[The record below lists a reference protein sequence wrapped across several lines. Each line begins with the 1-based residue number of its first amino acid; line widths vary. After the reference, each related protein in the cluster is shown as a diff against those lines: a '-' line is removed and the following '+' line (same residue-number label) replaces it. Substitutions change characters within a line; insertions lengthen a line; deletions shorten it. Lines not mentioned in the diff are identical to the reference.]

1 MHPSRFTA
9 DFGTEERVFFIGV
22 AGWRRIKEKTGRD
35 PPVITQALA
44 RSVLGKPEGM
54 SALQWVAAGGLGS
67 WGPDD
72 VRQVILEGLV
82 GGETMSL
89 EEAGRLVRELVDG
102 RPMMDQVPLAAEIAI
117 ASMLGAPEPP
127 GEPQGA
133 AKTAPP
139 KQARPGAGRTST
151 PTRKS

>member
-1 MHPSRFTA
+1 MHPSQITA
-9 DFGTEERVFFIGV
+9 LFGTEDRVFFIGV

-44 RSVLGKPEGM
+44 RSVLGKPEAM

-72 VRQVILEGLV
+72 VREVILQGLI
-82 GGETMSL
+82 GGGMLAEPATQ
-89 EEAGRLVRELVDG
+89 LVRELVDG

-133 AKTAPP
+133 AKKTPP
-139 KQARPGAGRTST
+139 RKTRSGAGRTST
-151 PTRKS
+151 PTPRS